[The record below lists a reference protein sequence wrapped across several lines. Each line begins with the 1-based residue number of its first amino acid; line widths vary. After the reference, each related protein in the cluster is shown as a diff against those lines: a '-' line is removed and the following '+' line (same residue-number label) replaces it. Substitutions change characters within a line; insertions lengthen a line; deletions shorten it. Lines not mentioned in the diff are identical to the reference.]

1 MLDFVK
7 NILKF
12 IVIFLI
18 LDGCVYFN
26 ANPKKLTNVSGDKY
40 LYLKYVPIADR
51 FSNVYKFQ
59 LVLMPRKEDATD
71 LNIEL
76 VDMKDEKGNLVEKT
90 VFGSRGRYMMA
101 NIKTPDNKY
110 LVFYYPDNAYPITTT
125 QGSDLHIQALDKIP
139 SDMPKYTWLIFHHY
153 QLDQYFF
160 QPVLND
166 FWYLQR
172 MQHKAINGLPVV
184 DVLPYEG
191 TPESTGRY
199 FIFWKLE
206 D

>member
-12 IVIFLI
+12 IVIFLV

-40 LYLKYVPIADR
+40 LYLKYVPISDR
-51 FSNVYKFQ
+51 FSNAYRFQ
-59 LVLMPRKEDATD
+59 LILMPRKEDATD

-76 VDMKDEKGNLVEKT
+76 VDMKDENGNPVEKT
-90 VFGSRGRYMMA
+90 LFGSRGRYMMA

-110 LVFYYPDNAYPITTT
+110 LVFCYPDNAYPVATT
-125 QGSDLHIQALDKIP
+125 QGSDLHVQALDKIP
-139 SDMPKYTWLIFHHY
+139 ADIPKYTWLVFHHY
-153 QLDQYFF
+153 QLNQYFF

-166 FWYLQR
+166 FWYLQKKNTAR
-172 MQHKAINGLPVV
+172 FNDFPIV